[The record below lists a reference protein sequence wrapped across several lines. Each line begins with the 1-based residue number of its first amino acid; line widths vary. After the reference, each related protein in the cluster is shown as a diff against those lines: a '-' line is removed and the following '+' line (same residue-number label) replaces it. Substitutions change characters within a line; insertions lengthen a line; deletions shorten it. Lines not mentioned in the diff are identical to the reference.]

1 MEGETN
7 EQNMETT
14 SKEKLH
20 SMEREDYQ
28 KMVIEA

>member
-7 EQNMETT
+7 KQNMETT

-20 SMEREDYQ
+20 PMELEDHRR
-28 KMVIEA
+28 MVIET